1 MLAQESGEWEEV
13 KALSR
18 QLNLNES
25 EVAESY
31 WQAVQWTHQ
40 INAG

>member
-1 MLAQESGEWEEV
+1 V
-13 KALSR
+13 KAISQ
-18 QLNLNES
+18 QLKLTES